1 MTFVFYNHRQPFI
14 GAMGLTVI
22 NYRLVLFFVG
32 ILLSTIAVAMLI
44 PALADLVDGHKDW
57 QVFVTSSAVTLF
69 CGLSLIL
76 TNRSEDKVKLGL
88 REMFLLTN
96 LSWLV
101 LATFSALPFTFSE
114 WEMSFTDSFFES
126 MSGITT
132 TGSTVVTELDGAPP
146 GLLLWRAILQWLG
159 GIGIIVMAMIVLP
172 NLQVGGMQ
180 LFRMESSD
188 KSDKALP
195 RTTQNAAAV
204 AVIYVALTYICAL
217 LYWMAGMER
226 FDAIAHALTT
236 VATGGFSTSD
246 GSMGNWAMPAIHWI
260 AIVFML
266 LGGMPFI
273 LYLRTFRSFTNRTA
287 QTDRFALFKDG
298 QVRWFAAILMV
309 AILVVATNLH
319 MIVDED
325 LEWTIRHACFNVI
338 SVMTGTGYASHDY
351 GQWGTLTLA
360 ILFFLTF
367 VGGCAGS
374 TSCGI
379 KIFRF
384 QVLYATA
391 RVQIHRL
398 LQPHGV
404 FVPYYNGR
412 PISEEVSSSVMSFF
426 FLFMLTFGV
435 LAVVLGAFGLDF
447 MTAISGAATAIA
459 NVGPGLGPII
469 GPSGTFQDLPDGAK
483 WALSIGMLLGRL
495 ELFTIV
501 VLVSRQFWT
510 R

>member
-1 MTFVFYNHRQPFI
+1 M
-14 GAMGLTVI
+14 I

-32 ILLSTIAVAMLI
+32 ILLSTVAVAMLI
-44 PALADLVDGHKDW
+44 PAMADLVEGHEDW
-57 QVFVTSSAVTLF
+57 QVFVTSAAVTLF

-76 TNRSEDKVKLGL
+76 TNRTGNTNARLGL

-101 LATFSALPFTFSE
+101 LASFSALPFTFSE

-132 TGSTVVTELDGAPP
+132 TGSTVVTGLDGAPP

-195 RTTQNAAAV
+195 RTAQNAAGV
-204 AVIYVALTYICAL
+204 ALIYIVLTYICAL

-246 GSMGNWAMPAIHWI
+246 GSLGNWDAPTIHWI

-273 LYLRTFRSFTNRTA
+273 LYLRTFRSFTTRTA
-287 QTDRFALFKDG
+287 RNDRMALFRDA
-298 QVRWFAAILMV
+298 QVQWYAAILAL
-309 AILVVATNLH
+309 AIATISINLYL
-319 MIVDED
+319 MSDQNLEFIV
-325 LEWTIRHACFNVI
+325 RHATFNVI
-338 SVMTGTGYASHDY
+338 SIMTGTGFASHDY
-351 GQWGTLTLA
+351 GSWGELTVA
-360 ILFFLTF
+360 IAFFLTF

-412 PISEEVSSSVMSFF
+412 AISDDVSSSVMSFF
-426 FLFMLTFGV
+426 FLFMLTFGL
-435 LAVVLGAFGLDF
+435 LAVVLGWFGLDF

-459 NVGPGLGPII
+459 NVGPGLGDMI
-469 GPSGTFQDLPDGAK
+469 GPSGTFQSLPDGAK

-501 VLVSRQFWT
+501 VLISRQFWS